1 MQKVAVSA
9 MKQSHGAWMPEIIQC
24 GWNEV
29 LKLGQDKTRYMGY
42 CGELEKVGVSAV
54 DLPATVMIGP
64 EGDFSVAEM
73 TEAINLG
80 WKPLDLGKHIL
91 RTETAMVAIAAALR
105 LR

>member
-1 MQKVAVSA
+1 
-9 MKQSHGAWMPEIIQC
+9 
-24 GWNEV
+24 
-29 LKLGQDKTRYMGY
+29 
-42 CGELEKVGVSAV
+42 LEKVGVSAV